1 MKIEDML
8 TTKGTPY
15 WCGKQDA
22 LKGVKSDPHYM
33 PSILALSNKK
43 FTAERMMDI
52 EIKEY
57 EFGYNTNIIQ

>member
-1 MKIEDML
+1 MKIEDVL
-8 TTKGTPY
+8 VTIGTPY

-22 LKGVKSDPHYM
+22 LKGVKSNPHYM
-33 PSILALSNKK
+33 PSILAGSNKR

-52 EIKEY
+52 EIKQY